1 MPIYAIE
8 DLIPVIDE
16 TTFVH
21 PTAVIIGDV
30 IIGKSCYIGPG
41 AALRGDFGRI
51 VIGDGSNVQ
60 DNCVL
65 HSFPGQDCIVQA
77 NGHIGHAAVLHGCT
91 IGENALVGMNAVV
104 MDKAIIGAE
113 SIVAASAFVKSGF
126 ECAPRS
132 MLVGNPATIRREL
145 RADEVAW
152 KTQGTQE
159 YQRLT
164 ERCFNSFREIEPLTQ
179 IQNDRPRFVA
189 SNHKIKGA
197 S

>member
-30 IIGKSCYIGPG
+30 IIGKGCYIGPG

-51 VIGDGSNVQ
+51 DIADGSNVQ

-65 HSFPGQDCIVQA
+65 HSFPGQDCIIEP

-104 MDKAIIGAE
+104 MDKAVIGAE

-126 ECAPRS
+126 ECASRS
-132 MLVGNPATIRREL
+132 MLIGNPAVVKRQL
-145 RADEVAW
+145 RDEEIAW
-152 KTQGTQE
+152 KTQGTKE

-164 ERCFNSFREIEPLTQ
+164 ERCLASFREVEPLTS
-179 IQNDRPRFVA
+179 IQNDRPRFTA
-189 SNHKIKGA
+189 SHHKIKGA
-197 S
+197 

>member
-30 IIGKSCYIGPG
+30 IIGKDCYIGPG

-51 VIGDGSNVQ
+51 VIADGSNVQ

-65 HSFPGQDCIVQA
+65 HSFPGQDCIVET

-104 MDKAIIGAE
+104 MDKAVIGAE

-132 MLVGNPATIRREL
+132 MLVGNPAIIKREL
-145 RADEVAW
+145 REEEVAW
-152 KTQGTQE
+152 KTQGTRE

-164 ERCFNSFREIEPLTQ
+164 ERCLTTFREVEPLTS
-179 IQNDRPRFVA
+179 IQNDRPRFSA
-189 SNHKIKGA
+189 SDHKIKGA
-197 S
+197 

>member
-1 MPIYAIE
+1 M
-8 DLIPVIDE
+8 
-16 TTFVH
+16 
-21 PTAVIIGDV
+21 
-30 IIGKSCYIGPG
+30 
-41 AALRGDFGRI
+41 LRCGDFGRI

>member
-30 IIGKSCYIGPG
+30 IIGKDCYIGPG

-51 VIGDGSNVQ
+51 VIADGSNVQ

-65 HSFPGQDCIVQA
+65 HSFPGQDCIVET

-104 MDKAIIGAE
+104 MDKAVIGAE

-132 MLVGNPATIRREL
+132 MLVGNPAIIKREL
-145 RADEVAW
+145 REEEVAW
-152 KTQGTQE
+152 KTQGTRE

-164 ERCFNSFREIEPLTQ
+164 ERCLTTFREVEPLTS
-179 IQNDRPRFVA
+179 IQNDRPRFTA
-189 SNHKIKGA
+189 SNHKVKGA
-197 S
+197 